1 MQSQNLEY
9 LLLNYLYLH
18 INFFHFGAAVTDN
31 TAMSLSECSSLTT
44 LRHTHVAEIATL
56 NVGVMLTL
64 YAQDTQTANGIFIIA
79 GISVTC
85 RLFWL

>member
-9 LLLNYLYLH
+9 LLLNYLH
-18 INFFHFGAAVTDN
+18 IIFFLFGAAVTDN
-31 TAMSLSECSSLTT
+31 TAMRVSECSSLIT
-44 LRHTHVAEIATL
+44 LRHTYVAEIATL

-64 YAQDTQTANGIFIIA
+64 YAQDTKTANGIIA

-85 RLFWL
+85 RLFWP